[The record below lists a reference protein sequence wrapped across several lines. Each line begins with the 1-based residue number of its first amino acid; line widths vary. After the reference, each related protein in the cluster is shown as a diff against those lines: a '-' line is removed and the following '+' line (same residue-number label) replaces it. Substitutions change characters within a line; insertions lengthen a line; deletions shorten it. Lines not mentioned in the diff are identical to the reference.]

1 MKRIALL
8 WNVVKGDLRVLWFAL
23 RQPERPTWLMPVT
36 ALVALYALAPFNIA
50 LPLAGVV
57 DDGILV
63 PLVLHLLVRCLPM
76 ELRRRA
82 AGFGGSRARADL

>member
-23 RQPERPTWLMPVT
+23 RQPGRPVWLMPAT
-36 ALVALYALAPFNIA
+36 ALIAFYALAPFNIA
-50 LPLAGVV
+50 LPLVGVV

-76 ELRRRA
+76 DLRRA
-82 AGFGGSRARADL
+82 ANLKGARAAG

>member
-23 RQPERPTWLMPVT
+23 RQPGRPGWLMPVT

-50 LPLAGVV
+50 LPLVGVV

-76 ELRRRA
+76 ELRRAGRA
-82 AGFGGSRARADL
+82 

>member
-8 WNVVKGDLRVLWFAL
+8 WNIVKGDLRVLWFAL
-23 RQPERPTWLMPVT
+23 RQPGRPAWLMPATV
-36 ALVALYALAPFNIA
+36 LVALYALAPFNLA
-50 LPLAGVV
+50 LPVVGVV

-76 ELRRRA
+76 ELRR
-82 AGFGGSRARADL
+82 AGRV

>member
-23 RQPERPTWLMPVT
+23 RQPGRPGWLMPAT

-50 LPLAGVV
+50 LPLVGVV

-76 ELRRRA
+76 DLRR
-82 AGFGGSRARADL
+82 AGRV

>member
-8 WNVVKGDLRVLWFAL
+8 WNIVKGDLRVLWFAL
-23 RQPERPTWLMPVT
+23 RQPGRPVWLLPATV
-36 ALVALYALAPFNIA
+36 LVALYALAPFNLA
-50 LPLAGVV
+50 LPVVGVV

-76 ELRRRA
+76 ELRR
-82 AGFGGSRARADL
+82 AGRI

>member
-23 RQPERPTWLMPVT
+23 RQPERPAWLTPAT

-50 LPLAGVV
+50 LPVVGVV

-63 PLVLHLLVRCLPM
+63 PLVLHLLVRCLPLD
-76 ELRRRA
+76 LRR
-82 AGFGGSRARADL
+82 AGRSARV